1 MNKEKLQRYTYL
13 ASITCFVLW
22 CVWWVVLNFTDLG
35 GSPDDFTDTYAVTAL
50 LGGISALL
58 AGRHWGGLKST
69 FGAAITCLGFG
80 LVGQFLGQLVY
91 GIMFRQFDVELAFPS
106 IGDMPFFLSMIAYIA
121 GLVYLLKTITFGR
134 PFFKPVVIGVAGIVA
149 MALVIGIAYQG
160 FIKLGIHDERG
171 YVYSTLNVMYPI
183 AKGKLFSAVLLILVA
198 LLLQYAGDFAALY
211 QSYHGTWVAAGS
223 SDLLFVL
230 AYGLMTIA
238 INKVDRV
245 RRFGNAHDIPSAP
258 QVVA

>member
-1 MNKEKLQRYTYL
+1 
-13 ASITCFVLW
+13 
-22 CVWWVVLNFTDLG
+22 
-35 GSPDDFTDTYAVTAL
+35 
-50 LGGISALL
+50 
-58 AGRHWGGLKST
+58 
-69 FGAAITCLGFG
+69 
-80 LVGQFLGQLVY
+80 
-91 GIMFRQFDVELAFPS
+91 MFRQFDVELAFPS
-106 IGDMPFFLSMIAYIA
+106 IGDMPFFLSMIAYIT

-171 YVYSTLNVMYPI
+171 YVYSTLNVMYPILQAGYVLFGVIALLQSRLI